1 MGREDGQPQ
10 TEAQEG
16 GQEAGEESF
25 QEAKSQMTIVL
36 YILAAIGLFNLLL
49 WAVFLFIM
57 ISASRK
63 VVRFHKRD
71 LDRREQS
78 VSDMFRKF

>member
-1 MGREDGQPQ
+1 
-10 TEAQEG
+10 
-16 GQEAGEESF
+16 
-25 QEAKSQMTIVL
+25 MTIVL
-36 YILAAIGLFNLLL
+36 YILAAIGLFNLIL

-63 VVRFHKRD
+63 LARFHKRD